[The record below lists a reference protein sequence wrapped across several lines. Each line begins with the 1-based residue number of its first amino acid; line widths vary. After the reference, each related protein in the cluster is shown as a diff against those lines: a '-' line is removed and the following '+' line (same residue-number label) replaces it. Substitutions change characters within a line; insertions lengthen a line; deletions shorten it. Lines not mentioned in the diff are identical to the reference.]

1 MKNDEE
7 KADKGMTNG
16 SRTRF
21 FQRQQKI
28 HDAPRVQHPRWVE
41 PISPTYQSYESRLAE
56 LLGLSSHRK
65 RSERPAIPYQPV
77 LTRKRE
83 CRTAL
88 RWHHKIPHTRIS
100 RNGMIIET

>member
-65 RSERPAIPYQPV
+65 RSEAAGNPLP
-77 LTRKRE
+77 TGSHSKE
-83 CRTAL
+83 
-88 RWHHKIPHTRIS
+88 
-100 RNGMIIET
+100 GMSNSSSVASQNPTHAH